1 MAAATK
7 TELSVRLQETSR
19 AAGLVVSP
27 DGSDGFRGQA
37 DVIRAKWFLGA
48 NKVRYTMSCRL
59 DEASHTVHF
68 REAVKESSWGLPP
81 PTFTSEKSSQRGTG
95 VSISRKQVSVGGGGT
110 LEFGR
115 LREELEK
122 LTGDTGWKFQCEAVH
137 MP

>member
-1 MAAATK
+1 MTSGV
-7 TELSVRLQETSR
+7 ELSERLQQR
-19 AAGLVVSP
+19 ARTEGLAVRA
-27 DGSDGFRGQA
+27 DGPDGFRGEA

-48 NKVRYTMSCRL
+48 NKARYTMSCRL

-81 PTFTSEKSSQRGTG
+81 PPFVSEKSSQRGTE
-95 VSISRKQVSVGGGGT
+95 VSISRKQVSVGGGGA

-115 LREELEK
+115 LRENLNQLVGEA
-122 LTGDTGWKFQCEAVH
+122 GWRFDHEATK